1 MTSTVANGIDPTLN
15 KSDTDI
21 ALKSNQCN
29 FHSLQSYIC
38 VHLAPVSQGLSISV
52 SLESAR
58 EWWSAEQSHSIP
70 AAGPG

>member
-15 KSDTDI
+15 KSDTDN

-29 FHSLQSYIC
+29 FHSFQSYIC